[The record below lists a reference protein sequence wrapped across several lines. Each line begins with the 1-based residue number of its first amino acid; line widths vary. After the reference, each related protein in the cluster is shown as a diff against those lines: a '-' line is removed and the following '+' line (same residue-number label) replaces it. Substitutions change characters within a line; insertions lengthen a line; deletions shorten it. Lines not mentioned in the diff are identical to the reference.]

1 MNDSYI
7 SFLFPGKEVYMLT
20 DPIVQEIL
28 IDITHDEESSV
39 SVIECILSGVTSD
52 FDIAEQTGIN
62 LTIIRKVL
70 YDLNSVGIATYNR
83 IEDPKNTGDIYSWKF
98 KQERVCEIIQDK
110 YVKISKEIEKKIEYE
125 EENMF
130 FMCRSN
136 YHRYKFENASE
147 YNFEC
152 PICGDNL
159 EHQDNSGIILELL
172 KEKDAVASMVKLNIR
187 SIL

>member
-1 MNDSYI
+1 
-7 SFLFPGKEVYMLT
+7 MLT

-28 IDITHDEESSV
+28 IDITHDEENSV

-52 FDIAEQTGIN
+52 FDIAEKTGIN

-83 IEDPKNTGDIYSWKF
+83 IKDPETTGDIYSWKF
-98 KQERVCEIIQDK
+98 KQERICEIIQDK
-110 YVKISKEIEKKIEYE
+110 YLNISLEIDKSIQYE

-130 FMCRSN
+130 FACKSN
-136 YHRYKFENASE
+136 NHRYKFENASD

-152 PICGDNL
+152 PICGDSL
-159 EHQDNSGIILELL
+159 EHQDNTGIILELL
-172 KEKDAVASMVKLNIR
+172 KEKETISSMVKLNIKF
-187 SIL
+187 IL